1 MTITQPSQRTV
12 TCSTGSS
19 PAKLCRT
26 IRPPMKGPSYTTKQ
40 GKMPVRDA
48 TEAGQL
54 LDSVDVRMP
63 IGLRDRALIALMVFL
78 FTQICAA
85 LTM

>member
-1 MTITQPSQRTV
+1 
-12 TCSTGSS
+12 
-19 PAKLCRT
+19 
-26 IRPPMKGPSYTTKQ
+26 MKGPSYTTKQ

-54 LDSVDVRMP
+54 LDSVDVRVP